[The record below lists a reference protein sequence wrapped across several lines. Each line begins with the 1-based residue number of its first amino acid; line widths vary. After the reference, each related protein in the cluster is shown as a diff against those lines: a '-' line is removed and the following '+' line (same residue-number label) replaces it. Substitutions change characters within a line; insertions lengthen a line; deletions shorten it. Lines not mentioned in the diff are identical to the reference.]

1 MDITLEQSLAAAVR
15 YIQDN
20 AIEGTKLYF
29 DEIPEDFYVPSVYF
43 QVPYTAGKKVTLRSY
58 RTTLTMNCWFMEA
71 KDWDAYARAADMR
84 DCLMMDD
91 CKIPVFNEDGE
102 PTGTCLRIGEPD
114 THKID
119 EGIVQLSFTI
129 DAYFHPEKSH
139 TKMQQLH
146 IAWKNITQKIKEQ
159 EAGRYGC

>member
-20 AIEGTKLYF
+20 MAEGTKPYF
-29 DEIPEDFYVPSVYF
+29 DEIPENFYVPSVYF

-58 RTTLTMNCWFMEA
+58 RTTLTINCWFMEA
-71 KDWDAYARAADMR
+71 KDWDAHAKAADMR

-91 CKIPVFNEDGE
+91 CKIPVFSEDGE
-102 PTGTCLRIGEPD
+102 PTGTYLRTGEPD

-129 DAYFHPEKSH
+129 DAYFHPEKQC
-139 TKMQQLH
+139 TKMQQLY
-146 IAWKNITQKIKEQ
+146 IAWKNITQKIEEQ
-159 EAGRYGC
+159 EAEKDGG